1 MRIENFHKLEKLWQ
15 LINQKY
21 YLHFSK
27 VGDESLKDVILN
39 IIKSNIDG
47 RSTLTT
53 KIARSITNNVDGS
66 VDFEDVVG
74 SSFTVKK
81 ELPYSTFLK
90 EIQNRTN
97 IPIKIAHAAF
107 AEYFKTKTVPDKYF
121 SKQTLLQFVAKY
133 REWYIT
139 TFAKRYSYEK
149 IDVLVNDP
157 LREADGTPKK
167 TVLRTDIGVLPQGDI
182 ESGKNVFDNYLYDA
196 CCYDSPL
203 ERENIVHEV
212 LSNIAEVEVFGKIPK
227 RTVRIPTYADGT
239 YSPDFMYIVKRKD
252 GKQQLNLIV
261 ETKDKT
267 ELDPEETRKIQCA
280 QRLFEEIQKQVPYV
294 RYTKQLH
301 GEQMV
306 NIIESIIKANND

>member
-1 MRIENFHKLEKLWQ
+1 M
-15 LINQKY
+15 
-21 YLHFSK
+21 
-27 VGDESLKDVILN
+27 
-39 IIKSNIDG
+39 
-47 RSTLTT
+47 
-53 KIARSITNNVDGS
+53 
-66 VDFEDVVG
+66 
-74 SSFTVKK
+74 
-81 ELPYSTFLK
+81 
-90 EIQNRTN
+90 
-97 IPIKIAHAAF
+97 
-107 AEYFKTKTVPDKYF
+107 
-121 SKQTLLQFVAKY
+121 
-133 REWYIT
+133 
-139 TFAKRYSYEK
+139 
-149 IDVLVNDP
+149 
-157 LREADGTPKK
+157 
-167 TVLRTDIGVLPQGDI
+167 
-182 ESGKNVFDNYLYDA
+182 
-196 CCYDSPL
+196 